1 MITQQITQD
10 TSVNRRRFGGRMVLC
25 TLVIVT
31 LLSTNPSLAMLP
43 KGDKKSRENKSTKK
57 LGEKLIRN
65 VTTQADNDIM
75 SSIMQLMIE
84 SARQLEIDFNPG
96 PQTQEIQKQVLAKLD
111 EAIADAKS
119 RRRKKSPNQ
128 QPSSSDRRTQPP
140 SGKNKDKP
148 KQAGSEQPQDGQAS
162 ATNTPPGGGVIE
174 GGTTD
179 GLLEE
184 SRRSWGH
191 LPQRQR
197 DEVIQG
203 AGEKYLQRYRE
214 WIQRYYRALQ
224 EAKP

>member
-1 MITQQITQD
+1 MMPQKHKHDATLKL
-10 TSVNRRRFGGRMVLC
+10 SSLGWCVLLF
-25 TLVIVT
+25 TLVVIA
-31 LLSTNPSLAMLP
+31 LAPADQSLAIMQQ
-43 KGDKKSRENKSTKK
+43 GNNENRNKKIDKK
-57 LGEKLIRN
+57 LGEKLIRG
-65 VTTQADNDIM
+65 VTTQANNDLM
-75 SSIMQLMIE
+75 TSIMQLMIE

-96 PQTQEIQKQVLAKLD
+96 PKTQEIQQQVITKLD
-111 EAIADAKS
+111 EAIEQAKS
-119 RRRKKSPNQ
+119 QRRKKSPNQ
-128 QPSSSDRRTQPP
+128 KPSSSDRRTQSPSEKSKGDPKKTDSENPQNGQASSTTTPP
-140 SGKNKDKP
+140 SG
-148 KQAGSEQPQDGQAS
+148 
-162 ATNTPPGGGVIE
+162 GVTE
-174 GGTTD
+174 GGATG